1 MIRGIHYCFLHVET
15 FCLGYFTFF
24 FFFNLSVHIFLE
36 ETTVHKTNF
45 NSEWDHFKEL

>member
-1 MIRGIHYCFLHVET
+1 MIRVIYYCFLHVET
-15 FCLGYFTFF
+15 FCLGYFIFF

-45 NSEWDHFKEL
+45 NSEYFKEL

>member
-15 FCLGYFTFF
+15 FCLGYFFF

-45 NSEWDHFKEL
+45 NPEFFKEL

>member
-1 MIRGIHYCFLHVET
+1 MWKLSVLDILS
-15 FCLGYFTFF
+15 F

-45 NSEWDHFKEL
+45 NSEYFKEL

>member
-1 MIRGIHYCFLHVET
+1 MIVFYMWKLSVLNILP
-15 FCLGYFTFF
+15 

>member
-1 MIRGIHYCFLHVET
+1 MWKLSVLDIFS
-15 FCLGYFTFF
+15 

-45 NSEWDHFKEL
+45 NPEFFKEL